1 MADTP
6 GGRPPFDA
14 VLCDI
19 DNVIRHF
26 DSTHLETL
34 ERAAGLSEGT
44 TKKVAFAP
52 EVDGPLLL
60 GRITEQ
66 EWVESIARGLAP
78 LVDDETGWALGTALL
93 ESPFHADEAVVTL
106 LRRARVRVPLVLVS
120 NATLGLERDL
130 DTLGLGELADHVI
143 SSARVGLAKP
153 DPRILELAAARA
165 GVRPERCLFVD
176 DTPENVESAAALG
189 MRAVHYRE
197 PADLERELAPLL
209 A

>member
-60 GRITEQ
+60 AGAASGSS
-66 EWVESIARGLAP
+66 V
-78 LVDDETGWALGTALL
+78 
-93 ESPFHADEAVVTL
+93 SPK
-106 LRRARVRVPLVLVS
+106 R
-120 NATLGLERDL
+120 
-130 DTLGLGELADHVI
+130 
-143 SSARVGLAKP
+143 
-153 DPRILELAAARA
+153 
-165 GVRPERCLFVD
+165 
-176 DTPENVESAAALG
+176 
-189 MRAVHYRE
+189 
-197 PADLERELAPLL
+197 
-209 A
+209 